1 MCLKCRKKITNPL
14 AQVSLINDDFGI
26 AMNYFLFAT
35 NIKKEICGA
44 LE

>member
-14 AQVSLINDDFGI
+14 AQVSLIDDDFGI
-26 AMNYFLFAT
+26 AFALFFFVT
-35 NIKKEICGA
+35 NIKKEFCGV